1 MIVITTARNLAGHAV
16 CSQRPRNSSLR
27 HGHEPREEAV
37 AGLDVAGCRAPG
49 GDPAAQSQI
58 AAHATRFDGVH
69 VNGVGFEIAF
79 KAMRAYLNI
88 CMVARK
94 RSWII
99 EGSNDVPGRL
109 PWRRQIDI
117 QGPFIRRANCHRTR
131 PRTRSRRRTTHQ
143 NTTTRNNPRT
153 AACAAHLLGPRS
165 PYRCRGLR
173 SPPELPPGEALRRWK
188 SAAPT

>member
-79 KAMRAYLNI
+79 KAMRADLNI
-88 CMVARK
+88 CMAARK

-99 EGSNDVPGRL
+99 EGPNDVPGRL
-109 PWRRQIDI
+109 SWRRQIDI
-117 QGPFIRRANCHRTR
+117 QGPFV
-131 PRTRSRRRTTHQ
+131 RSVEPIVTEPDHE
-143 NTTTRNNPRT
+143 
-153 AACAAHLLGPRS
+153 HGPVVEQ
-165 PYRCRGLR
+165 PIKIPPLEIIRGLR
-173 SPPELPPGEALRRWK
+173 CAPPIFSDLDLLTDAGALK
-188 SAAPT
+188 SSGA